1 MPFLKRGLQKN
12 NMTITEIFA
21 SEFLL
26 RVVGRALTVGILV
39 SLCASMLGVCLV
51 MKRYSMIGDG
61 LSHVGFFALA
71 LSAVAGVGAA
81 YSMEFSIPVVVLAA
95 VLILHMSRRTD
106 GKINGDAACAV
117 VSTGSVAVGT
127 LMYNFTGGRSA
138 DICNSLFGSA
148 SVVTISDK
156 DMWISVLLS
165 AAVIL
170 WFVCCAKRIFA
181 VTFDETFASAAGI
194 GTGVFSVLIAIL
206 TGVTIVVGM
215 KMMGAIM
222 ISALVIFPPLAAMQ
236 VAKSFRGTVLLSA
249 AMSVVCFVVGFFFAC
264 RFSLQTGA
272 AVVTCDLVCFVIAV
286 VYAAVRRRIGLIA
299 AGRK

>member
-1 MPFLKRGLQKN
+1 
-12 NMTITEIFA
+12 MTITEVFA

-26 RVVGRALTVGILV
+26 RVVGRALTVGVLV

-71 LSAVAGVGAA
+71 LSTVAGVGGT

-95 VLILHMSRRTD
+95 VLILYMSRKTD
-106 GKINGDAACAV
+106 GKLNGDAACAV

-127 LMYNFTGGRSA
+127 LLYNFTGGRSA

-156 DMWISVLLS
+156 DLWLSVILS
-165 AAVIL
+165 VAVIL
-170 WFVCCAKRIFA
+170 WFVCFAKRIFA

-194 GTGVFSVLIAIL
+194 GTGAFSVMIAVL

-236 VAKSFRGTVLLSA
+236 VAKSFRGTVVTAGVLA
-249 AMSVVCFVVGFFFAC
+249 VICFVAGFLFAC

-272 AVVTCDLVCFVIAV
+272 AVVTCDLLCFVIAV
-286 VYAAVRRRIGLIA
+286 AYAAARRSI
-299 AGRK
+299 GRKAAAKGK

>member
-1 MPFLKRGLQKN
+1 
-12 NMTITEIFA
+12 MTVSEILA

-71 LSAVAGVGAA
+71 LSTVAGVGAS
-81 YSMEFSIPVVVLAA
+81 YSMEFSIPVVILAA
-95 VLILHMSRRTD
+95 VVILRMSRKTD

-127 LMYNFTGGRSA
+127 LMYNFTGGRST
-138 DICNSLFGSA
+138 DICNSLFGSS

-156 DMWISVLLS
+156 DMWLSVLLS
-165 AAVIL
+165 AVVIL

-181 VTFDETFASAAGI
+181 VTFDETFAAAAGI
-194 GTGVFSVLIAIL
+194 NTNVFSMMIAVL
-206 TGVTIVVGM
+206 TGITIVVGM

-236 VAKSFRGTVLLSA
+236 IAKSFRGTVIASA
-249 AMSVVCFVVGFFFAC
+249 VISVLCFLIGFFLAC

-272 AVVTCDLVCFVIAV
+272 AVVTCDLVFFVLTVI
-286 VYAAVRRRIGLIA
+286 YTAVRRKISIHA
-299 AGRK
+299 AAKAK

>member
-1 MPFLKRGLQKN
+1 
-12 NMTITEIFA
+12 MTISEILA

-71 LSAVAGVGAA
+71 LSAVAGVGASF
-81 YSMEFSIPVVVLAA
+81 SMEFSIPVVVLAA
-95 VLILHMSRRTD
+95 VLILHMSRKTD
-106 GKINGDAACAV
+106 GKLNGDAACAV
-117 VSTGSVAVGT
+117 VSTGAVAVGT
-127 LMYNFTGGRSA
+127 LLYNFTGGRSA

-156 DMWISVLLS
+156 DMWLSVILS

-170 WFVCCAKRIFA
+170 WFICFAKRIFA

-194 GTGVFSVLIAIL
+194 GTGTFSIMIAVL
-206 TGVTIVVGM
+206 TGITIVVGM

-236 VAKSFRGTVLLSA
+236 LAKSFRSTVFLSGFL
-249 AMSVVCFVVGFFFAC
+249 SVICFVAGFFFAC

-272 AVVTCDLVCFVIAV
+272 AVVTCDLVCFVITV
-286 VYAAVRRRIGLIA
+286 VYAAIRRKIGLHLA
-299 AGRK
+299 AKRG

>member
-1 MPFLKRGLQKN
+1 
-12 NMTITEIFA
+12 MTVSEILA
-21 SEFLL
+21 SGFLL
-26 RVVGRALTVGILV
+26 RVVGRALTVGVLV

-71 LSAVAGVGAA
+71 LSTVAGVGAS
-81 YSMEFSIPVVVLAA
+81 YSMEFSIPVVILAA
-95 VLILHMSRRTD
+95 VVILRMSRKTD

-156 DMWISVLLS
+156 DMWLSVFLS
-165 AAVIL
+165 AVVIL

-181 VTFDETFASAAGI
+181 VTFDETFAAAAGMN
-194 GTGVFSVLIAIL
+194 TNVFGVMIAVL
-206 TGVTIVVGM
+206 TGITIVVGM

-236 VAKSFRGTVLLSA
+236 IARSFRGTVIVSA
-249 AMSVVCFVVGFFFAC
+249 VISILCFLIGFFLAC

-272 AVVTCDLVCFVIAV
+272 AVVTCDLVFFVLTVLGAGIK
-286 VYAAVRRRIGLIA
+286 RKIGLRHA
-299 AGRK
+299 AKER

>member
-1 MPFLKRGLQKN
+1 
-12 NMTITEIFA
+12 MTITEILS

-71 LSAVAGVGAA
+71 LSAVAGVGGT
-81 YSMEFSIPVVVLAA
+81 YSMEFSIPIVILAA
-95 VLILHMSRRTD
+95 VLILHMSRKTD
-106 GKINGDAACAV
+106 GKLNGDAACAV
-117 VSTGSVAVGT
+117 VSTGAVAVGT

-156 DMWISVLLS
+156 DMWLSVILS

-170 WFVCCAKRIFA
+170 WFVCFAKQIFA

-194 GTGVFSVLIAIL
+194 GTGTFSIMIAVL
-206 TGVTIVVGM
+206 TGITIVVGM

-236 VAKSFRGTVLLSA
+236 LAKSFRGTVILAGFL
-249 AMSVVCFVVGFFFAC
+249 SVVCFVIGFFLGC

-272 AVVTCDLVCFVIAV
+272 AVVTCDLVCFVAATAF
-286 VYAAVRRRIGLIA
+286 AAVKKRISLHKA
-299 AGRK
+299 RK

>member
-1 MPFLKRGLQKN
+1 
-12 NMTITEIFA
+12 MTITEIFA

-26 RVVGRALTVGILV
+26 RVVGRALAVGVLV

-71 LSAVAGVGAA
+71 LSTVAGVGAT

-95 VLILHMSRRTD
+95 VLILRMSRKTD

-117 VSTGSVAVGT
+117 VSTGAVAVGT
-127 LMYNFTGGRSA
+127 LLYNFTGGRSA

-156 DMWISVLLS
+156 DMWLSVVLS
-165 AAVIL
+165 VAVIL
-170 WFVCCAKRIFA
+170 WFVCFAKRIFA
-181 VTFDETFASAAGI
+181 VTFDETFASAAGM
-194 GTGVFSVLIAIL
+194 GTGAFGVMIAVL

-236 VAKSFRGTVLLSA
+236 VAKSFRGTVVTA
-249 AMSVVCFVVGFFFAC
+249 GVISVVCFVMGFFLAC

-272 AVVTCDLVCFVIAV
+272 AVVTCDLICFLLTVG
-286 VYAAVRRRIGLIA
+286 YASVRRKIA
-299 AGRK
+299 RGAVGRAK